1 MEIPKVIEF
10 NGKQYGLMGGERKY
24 YLSKSNT
31 NSGRKNPQGLHV
43 AIWEFY
49 NKRKVPVG
57 YQIHHKDGDTFNND
71 INNLECLPTGKHLS
85 WHYSKNMENPEFA
98 DKVKANLEAGSK
110 RQAAAML
117 ALEIA
122 GKLDSFYRNACG
134 GGFCYATFKVAK
146 GSGNYSF
153 LPDGVLVRNGEINA
167 TAHTSFPLDSLNLTV
182 DDFGGESR
190 ITARGFG

>member
-1 MEIPKVIEF
+1 MSRKSGMRKGMLSLEIFQTVFILLAVLLLLL
-10 NGKQYGLMGGERKY
+10 GSSL
-24 YLSKSNT
+24 
-31 NSGRKNPQGLHV
+31 
-43 AIWEFY
+43 
-49 NKRKVPVG
+49 
-57 YQIHHKDGDTFNND
+57 
-71 INNLECLPTGKHLS
+71 
-85 WHYSKNMENPEFA
+85 
-98 DKVKANLEAGSK
+98 KVKANLEAGSK